1 MSARQQ
7 PSQPGSARQQP
18 GQRIE
23 YGRDNDPTNPTTNSY
38 FSYYYSNK

>member
-23 YGRDNDPTNPTTNSY
+23 YGRDNNTY
-38 FSYYYSNK
+38 